1 MLFGLSLLSPTYCTN
16 VHCSGFGSGMMDL
29 CLGWLGAI
37 FYGGVYIAW
46 YANLFIIIALILK
59 KHAPII
65 SLLLTLAAIIIGLTF
80 LNGGEVLLNEAGHT
94 GYITK
99 IQFGYWLWM
108 SGMFIQLIYLT
119 LKISKSK

>member
-1 MLFGLSLLSPTYCTN
+1 
-16 VHCSGFGSGMMDL
+16 MMDL

-37 FYGGVYIAW
+37 FYRGVYVAW

-59 KHAPII
+59 KKTPII
-65 SLLLTLAAIIIGLTF
+65 SLLLSLVAIIIGLTF

-99 IQFGYWLWM
+99 IQFGYWLWIG
-108 SGMFIQLIYLT
+108 GMFMHLIYLT
-119 LKISKSK
+119 LKITKPK